1 MMYLFRT
8 VAGKSKIRES
18 SAYVCSFFNIFKYST
33 ERMRSFML
41 LTMLMHMNVLIRFIR
56 FLIIDA
62 YMLAVIDFGS
72 QYTHLIA
79 RRIRQLKVYAEIFP
93 STVDV
98 AAVQHAEAFILS
110 GGPSNV
116 YREGAPRHDEL
127 LTWLVTEDIPTLG
140 ICYGLHLL
148 AQHCGGT
155 IVRGE
160 FKEYGVCEASLL
172 DDPLFTGLEKNQKVW
187 MSHGDQVETL
197 PPGFERI
204 AYTGNSRYAGI
215 RSGNIVAVQW
225 HPEVHHTRNGMKMLS
240 NFLDSAG
247 AQRSWNMGD
256 FVSTSV
262 AALKKEIPRK
272 AVIGLSGGVDS
283 SVAAALVS
291 KAIGTRLT
299 AVFVD
304 HGLLQEGEVEY
315 VKTYF
320 EDKLDLRIIFAK
332 ERFFSKLKG
341 VLDPEKKR
349 KIIGEEFIRIFE
361 EEARKI
367 GADTLIQG
375 TIYPDRIESGL
386 TQNADVIKSHHNVG
400 ALPETMEFST
410 VVEPL
415 KDLYKDEVRT
425 VGVTL
430 QLPKDILEKHPFPGP
445 GLAVRVLGEIND
457 STVTICRKACAIVEE
472 ELKIHG
478 LYREVWQGFAVVFED
493 KVVGVVGDER
503 KLGSVVGIR
512 IVQSLDAMTANFVR
526 VDWDVLERMST
537 RITNEIPDVVSVVYF
552 ISHKPPQT
560 IEML

>member
-1 MMYLFRT
+1 
-8 VAGKSKIRES
+8 
-18 SAYVCSFFNIFKYST
+18 
-33 ERMRSFML
+33 ML
-41 LTMLMHMNVLIRFIR
+41 LTMLMHMNMLIRFIS
-56 FLIIDA
+56 FLIIDVC
-62 YMLAVIDFGS
+62 MLAVIDFGS

-93 STVDV
+93 STIDV

-110 GGPSNV
+110 GGPSSV
-116 YREGAPRHDEL
+116 YREGAPRNDEL
-127 LTWLVTEDIPTLG
+127 LTWLVTEDVPTLG

-148 AQHCGGT
+148 AQHCCGT

-160 FKEYGVCEASLL
+160 FKEYGVCDAFLL

-187 MSHGDQVETL
+187 MSHGDRVETL

-204 AYTGNSRYAGI
+204 AYTDISEYAGI

-240 NFLDSAG
+240 NFLDSAK
-247 AQRSWNMGD
+247 AQRSWDMGD
-256 FVSTSV
+256 FVGTSV
-262 AALKKEIPRK
+262 NALKKEIPGK

-291 KAIGTRLT
+291 TAIGTRLT

-304 HGLLQEGEVEY
+304 HGLLQEGEVKY

-332 ERFFSKLKG
+332 DRFFSKLKG
-341 VLDPEKKR
+341 VLDPEEKR

-361 EEARKI
+361 EEALKV

-375 TIYPDRIESGL
+375 TIYPDRIESGF

-425 VGVTL
+425 VGETL

-445 GLAVRVLGEIND
+445 GLAVRVLGEVND

-472 ELKIHG
+472 ELKTHG
-478 LYREVWQGFAVVFED
+478 LYRKVWQGFAVVFED

-503 KLGSVVGIR
+503 KLGSIVGIR

-526 VDWDVLERMST
+526 VEWDILEKMST